1 MTQFLALFLLGF
13 AALAEERPNPAI
25 LKWQA
30 EAQARER
37 AINRRA
43 EDQLEKART
52 AQEAAKEKKPTPS
65 TKTPE
70 AQRSIIDTS
79 RR

>member
-1 MTQFLALFLLGF
+1 MTRFLALFLLGF
-13 AALAEERPNPAI
+13 GALAEERPNPAI

-37 AINRRA
+37 TINRRA
-43 EDQLEKART
+43 EDQFEKRA
-52 AQEAAKEKKPTPS
+52 AQEAAKEKKPAPS
-65 TKTPE
+65 TITPE
-70 AQRSIIDTS
+70 AQSSIIDTS